1 MIVKHFFQEMSGR
14 TLSLPR
20 KHDYEGE
27 VGDGFHKSSQ
37 KRTRSRQNL
46 HANGTFSL
54 HGTLRR
60 NHSNG
65 QFNTTLED
73 DVFEDSISAPN
84 SAKPLLHENAAKN
97 QTQYFP
103 HLYNISHYGMC
114 IKYKLLR
121 HTLQITDNRDN
132 RNP

>member
-1 MIVKHFFQEMSGR
+1 MSFNKVSVYDCKTFFQEMSGR

-73 DVFEDSISAPN
+73 DVFEI
-84 SAKPLLHENAAKN
+84 
-97 QTQYFP
+97 
-103 HLYNISHYGMC
+103 
-114 IKYKLLR
+114 LR
-121 HTLQITDNRDN
+121 VLEQNL
-132 RNP
+132 

>member
-1 MIVKHFFQEMSGR
+1 MKAALQTNKQTRHTYIDMNFNNKFQEMTGGR

-20 KHDYEGE
+20 RHDYVENGE
-27 VGDGFHKSSQ
+27 VDEGFQ
-37 KRTRSRQNL
+37 KRPRSRNL
-46 HANGTFSL
+46 HASGTFSL

-60 NHSNG
+60 NASNG

-84 SAKPLLHENAAKN
+84 SAKPLLHEQKN

-103 HLYNISHYGMC
+103 HLYNISPYGM
-114 IKYKLLR
+114 YLLG
-121 HTLQITDNRDN
+121 T
-132 RNP
+132 

>member
-1 MIVKHFFQEMSGR
+1 MLAPTSFSTDLIEKFQEMSGGR

-20 KHDYEGE
+20 RHHEYIVDGNSEVDEG
-27 VGDGFHKSSQ
+27 FQ
-37 KRTRSRQNL
+37 KRPRSSRNL
-46 HANGTFSL
+46 HASGTFSL

-60 NHSNG
+60 NASNG

-84 SAKPLLHENAAKN
+84 SAKPLLHEQKN

-103 HLYNISHYGMC
+103 HLYNISPYGM
-114 IKYKLLR
+114 YLL
-121 HTLQITDNRDN
+121 HES
-132 RNP
+132 

>member
-1 MIVKHFFQEMSGR
+1 MTKFQEMSGGR

-20 KHDYEGE
+20 RHQDYIVDGNSEVDEG
-27 VGDGFHKSSQ
+27 FQ
-37 KRTRSRQNL
+37 KRPRSSRNL
-46 HANGTFSL
+46 HASGTFSL

-60 NHSNG
+60 PASNG

-84 SAKPLLHENAAKN
+84 SAKPLLHEQKN

-103 HLYNISHYGMC
+103 HLYNISPYGKK
-114 IKYKLLR
+114 KYFF
-121 HTLQITDNRDN
+121 
-132 RNP
+132 

>member
-1 MIVKHFFQEMSGR
+1 MSGTGR

-20 KHDYEGE
+20 RYHDSGIVDGNSE
-27 VGDGFHKSSQ
+27 VLDEAGFQKS
-37 KRTRSRQNL
+37 RGHHRSSRNL
-46 HANGTFSL
+46 HASGTFSL

-60 NHSNG
+60 NASNG

-84 SAKPLLHENAAKN
+84 SAKPLLHEQKN

-103 HLYNISHYGMC
+103 HLYNISPYGMF
-114 IKYKLLR
+114 
-121 HTLQITDNRDN
+121 
-132 RNP
+132 